1 MAASPATGR
10 LISSV
15 SPYPSV
21 HDTPTPPTVK
31 LTSHPTT
38 GALAGGGE
46 PSISSSSPDFQLPLT
61 PGRIAQF
68 GSDLVWKT
76 ILSSVVEVQD
86 IGPVAVSRLLHEV
99 WKRGGGDAVTQLSL
113 WSNIFMS
120 LAFQGAK
127 GVTRISA
134 PSPDAALNLKD
145 LYALTVRHWEPAI
158 FAGLLSQHVGDT
170 SSPFTAQ
177 LNKDSYGPATPTKAF
192 DETDVQQWMNLT
204 PGGLDIA
211 AFLGTTPKG
220 SIFPEA
226 PFTDY
231 FPPNEPTKSLTVV
244 SDPSQNEVIN
254 DLITAIE
261 DREEAAISN
270 ELVDW
275 NEPVKEKTKDLALY
289 QLPTPETDRLDSP
302 SLPETAPHSSQTLPS
317 TRQNSTS
324 TQVLSPETVP
334 PTPTSSRSHP
344 HPSVGWKLSMPI
356 EKFVPPPPMCMFFNP
371 SFKDLQKGKVGL
383 WQGDLVL
390 RGKNGG
396 KFGILI
402 IGEAEASDLWQVN
415 TWPQTIVYPPEQ
427 AGPVDNSTSSMIP
440 VAHLAREGYT
450 PAGQGMVLCKDQD
463 VAPFVRM
470 VQGLHAEGVAFHLP
484 SISSAPVVFL
494 PAKFDSSDVLQRLGV
509 AFMTKPTRS
518 DRRGT
523 APAAVHFPVDGR
535 PSTAELDSGSDTPK
549 KKRRRQS
556 APAKP
561 SAAASSRRKSSL
573 LPGGTSKIDEDS
585 ASDVR

>member
-1 MAASPATGR
+1 MTTSVMNAPEERTVGLKSGDESPPDHPGHITTPSLQSSFQATSLRLLHANSVSFVPSIHSSIDLHLLPSSHLLSSSQPPAKSSNNTPINTVSSPLPFPPFLPPHISSLRQSLSRRRSSYPPSTTPGTSLPSTLGGTPDIGSIATSETGFFFGFGNEFDAMAAPPATGR

-31 LTSHPTT
+31 LTSHPTA
-38 GALAGGGE
+38 GALDGGGE
-46 PSISSSSPDFQLPLT
+46 PSIFSSSPDPQLPLT

-120 LAFQGAK
+120 LAFQEAK

-177 LNKDSYGPATPTKAF
+177 LSKEIYGPATPTKAF

-204 PGGLDIA
+204 PSGLDIA

-220 SIFPEA
+220 STFPEA
-226 PFTDY
+226 PITDY
-231 FPPNEPTKSLTVV
+231 FPHTEPTRSSTMV
-244 SDPSQNEVIN
+244 SDAIQNEVIN

-261 DREEAAISN
+261 DREDDAVSK
-270 ELVDW
+270 ELAEWD
-275 NEPVKEKTKDLALY
+275 EQVKEKTKDLALY

-302 SLPETAPHSSQTLPS
+302 SLPGTAPHSSQTLPS

-344 HPSVGWKLSMPI
+344 HPSVGWKLPMPI

-402 IGEAEASDLWQVN
+402 IGEAEASDL
-415 TWPQTIVYPPEQ
+415 
-427 AGPVDNSTSSMIP
+427 
-440 VAHLAREGYT
+440 
-450 PAGQGMVLCKDQD
+450 
-463 VAPFVRM
+463 
-470 VQGLHAEGVAFHLP
+470 
-484 SISSAPVVFL
+484 
-494 PAKFDSSDVLQRLGV
+494 
-509 AFMTKPTRS
+509 
-518 DRRGT
+518 
-523 APAAVHFPVDGR
+523 
-535 PSTAELDSGSDTPK
+535 
-549 KKRRRQS
+549 
-556 APAKP
+556 
-561 SAAASSRRKSSL
+561 
-573 LPGGTSKIDEDS
+573 
-585 ASDVR
+585 